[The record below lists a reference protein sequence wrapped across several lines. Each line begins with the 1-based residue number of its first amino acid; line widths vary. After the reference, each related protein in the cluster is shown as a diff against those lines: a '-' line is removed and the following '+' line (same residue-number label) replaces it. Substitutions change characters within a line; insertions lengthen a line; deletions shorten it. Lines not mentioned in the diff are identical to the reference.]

1 MRVTW
6 SLTRGLIE
14 VLLWNST
21 HVVTM
26 QAWGWGK
33 RLIPSVEAEE
43 SVWGR
48 GESDNPMMLL
58 PQQTSLH
65 SGS

>member
-21 HVVTM
+21 HMFTM

-33 RLIPSVEAEE
+33 GLVPSVEAEE
-43 SVWGR
+43 SVWGV
-48 GESDNPMMLL
+48 S
-58 PQQTSLH
+58 QTT
-65 SGS
+65 